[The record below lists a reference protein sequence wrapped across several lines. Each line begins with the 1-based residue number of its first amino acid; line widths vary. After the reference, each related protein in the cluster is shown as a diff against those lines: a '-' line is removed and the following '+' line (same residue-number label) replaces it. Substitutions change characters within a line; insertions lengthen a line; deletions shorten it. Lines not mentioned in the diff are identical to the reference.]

1 MCYSKRANATGPIFA
16 EEMTKIASLRRAQA
30 FSRGFKRLL
39 DLGLIADGRTALCN
53 ESNRLH
59 SSQVLGLRRM
69 VFRRL
74 VSFVCDITS
83 VSLSRALGF
92 GLLRLL
98 LGFMFGLFIYLVG
111 SIVYS
116 ALIDAPATSLLT
128 YLAVYVP
135 VRWLEWSI
143 LGLLISPSARKFG
156 VFWTGLNSRDRLWR
170 LGGVLISCVADVPM
184 IIALGGILPVG
195 RFLC

>member
-1 MCYSKRANATGPIFA
+1 M
-16 EEMTKIASLRRAQA
+16 
-30 FSRGFKRLL
+30 
-39 DLGLIADGRTALCN
+39 GLIAYIALKYLAYAAWCF
-53 ESNRLH
+53 
-59 SSQVLGLRRM
+59 VGLS
-69 VFRRL
+69 L
-74 VSFVCDITS
+74 LS
-83 VSLSRALGF
+83 VSPVGLSRALGF

-116 ALIDAPATSLLT
+116 ALIDAPATGLLT

-135 VRWLEWSI
+135 VRWVEWSI
-143 LGLLISPSARKFG
+143 IEILVAPSAFKFG
-156 VFWTGLNSRDRLWR
+156 GFWTGLNSRDRLWR
-170 LGGVLISCVADVPM
+170 LGGVFISCVADVPM

>member
-1 MCYSKRANATGPIFA
+1 MGFIAYIALKYLAYSAWCFVGALLLA
-16 EEMTKIASLRRAQA
+16 VRAQA
-30 FSRGFKRLL
+30 
-39 DLGLIADGRTALCN
+39 
-53 ESNRLH
+53 
-59 SSQVLGLRRM
+59 
-69 VFRRL
+69 
-74 VSFVCDITS
+74 S
-83 VSLSRALGF
+83 VSRALRV

-98 LGFMFGLFIYLVG
+98 LGVVFGLIIYLLG

-116 ALIDAPATSLLT
+116 ALIDAPVKDVLT

-135 VRWLEWSI
+135 VRWVEWSI
-143 LGLLISPSARKFG
+143 IAMVIAPSNLGFG

-184 IIALGGILPVG
+184 IIELGGILPVG

>member
-1 MCYSKRANATGPIFA
+1 M
-16 EEMTKIASLRRAQA
+16 
-30 FSRGFKRLL
+30 
-39 DLGLIADGRTALCN
+39 GLIAYIALKYLAYAAWCF
-53 ESNRLH
+53 
-59 SSQVLGLRRM
+59 VGLS
-69 VFRRL
+69 L
-74 VSFVCDITS
+74 LSAIS
-83 VSLSRALGF
+83 PVSLSRTLAF

-98 LGFMFGLFIYLVG
+98 LGFIFGLFIYLVG

-116 ALIDAPATSLLT
+116 ALIDAPATGLLT

-135 VRWLEWSI
+135 VRWVEWSI
-143 LGLLISPSARKFG
+143 IGILIAPSARKFG

-170 LGGVLISCVADVPM
+170 LGGVLISCVADIPM